1 MTMLDDDQLASLF
14 SRAGEAFDVPESGAA
29 DIVARA
35 TGAAG
40 ALLPGGDDG
49 GDAGDAGGDDGGDAP
64 SDAAAGE
71 APDQLERARAG
82 RARRL
87 AATAGRHR
95 VLSVAACLALLL
107 VVAGTVGAL
116 TRSTPAPSLN
126 ASSAHTGPVH
136 PPAQGAAAPS
146 TTVPSAASGSSSPQF
161 KAAAPATTNGSNAQS
176 NAQLGAGTSAVTVPT
191 SPTAPSLPSG
201 AVGQS
206 SKIEQTGSLGLTV
219 RKGALGRT
227 MTRLTALAG
236 SVGGFV
242 ASSQTQTGA
251 DAGGAP
257 YGSITLQVPVDTFA
271 SVLKQAQSFG
281 TTSSLTT
288 HATNVTG
295 QYVNLQARISALQTT
310 EQQYLTI
317 MSKATTV
324 GDVLSV
330 QEQIDTIQSQIE
342 QLQGQLQLLTGETS
356 YSTLAVTLNEPTTPV
371 PPGPLPESGVVRAW
385 HNSVDG
391 FLSGVDGLIRLA
403 GPLLF
408 ALLCLAVLVVGG
420 RALWRRYQRHNL

>member
-1 MTMLDDDQLASLF
+1 
-14 SRAGEAFDVPESGAA
+14 
-29 DIVARA
+29 
-35 TGAAG
+35 
-40 ALLPGGDDG
+40 
-49 GDAGDAGGDDGGDAP
+49 
-64 SDAAAGE
+64 
-71 APDQLERARAG
+71 
-82 RARRL
+82 
-87 AATAGRHR
+87 
-95 VLSVAACLALLL
+95 
-107 VVAGTVGAL
+107 VVAGAVGPL
-116 TRSTPAPSLN
+116 TRSTSAPSLN
-126 ASSAHTGPVH
+126 ASAAHSGPAHT
-136 PPAQGAAAPS
+136 PARRLPAAPS
-146 TTVPSAASGSSSPQF
+146 TTVPSAASGSASPQF
-161 KAAAPATTNGSNAQS
+161 KAAAPSPTNGYNTQS
-176 NAQLGAGTSAVTVPT
+176 NAQLGASTPAATVPT

-219 RKGALGRT
+219 RKDALGRT

-236 SVGGFV
+236 SAGGFV
-242 ASSQTQTGA
+242 ASSQTQSGSSA
-251 DAGGAP
+251 SGAP
-257 YGSITLQVPVDTFA
+257 YGSITLQVPVNTFA

-295 QYVNLQARISALQTT
+295 QYVNLQARISALQTS

-342 QLQGQLQLLTGETS
+342 QLQGQLQLLTSETS
-356 YSTLAVTLNEPTTPV
+356 YSTLAVTLNEPTSPV

>member
-1 MTMLDDDQLASLF
+1 M
-14 SRAGEAFDVPESGAA
+14 
-29 DIVARA
+29 
-35 TGAAG
+35 
-40 ALLPGGDDG
+40 
-49 GDAGDAGGDDGGDAP
+49 
-64 SDAAAGE
+64 
-71 APDQLERARAG
+71 
-82 RARRL
+82 
-87 AATAGRHR
+87 
-95 VLSVAACLALLL
+95 
-107 VVAGTVGAL
+107 
-116 TRSTPAPSLN
+116 
-126 ASSAHTGPVH
+126 
-136 PPAQGAAAPS
+136 
-146 TTVPSAASGSSSPQF
+146 PSAASGSASPQF
-161 KAAAPATTNGSNAQS
+161 KAAAPSPTNGYSTQS
-176 NAQLGAGTSAVTVPT
+176 NAQLGASTPAATVPT

-227 MTRLTALAG
+227 MNGLTALAG
-236 SVGGFV
+236 SAGGFV
-242 ASSQTQTGA
+242 ASSQTQSGSGA
-251 DAGGAP
+251 SSGDAP

-295 QYVNLQARISALQTT
+295 QYVNLQARISALQTS

-342 QLQGQLQLLTGETS
+342 QLQGQLQLLTSETS
-356 YSTLAVTLNEPTTPV
+356 YSTLAVTLNEPTSPV

>member
-14 SRAGEAFDVPESGAA
+14 VRAGEAFDVPASGAA

-35 TGAAG
+35 TGAVARG
-40 ALLPGGDDG
+40 TD
-49 GDAGDAGGDDGGDAP
+49 DAGVGGAP
-64 SDAAAGE
+64 SDAAEGATPDE
-71 APDQLERARAG
+71 PDQLEQARAG

-95 VLSVAACLALLL
+95 VLSVAACLALVL

-116 TRSTPAPSLN
+116 TRSTSAPSLN
-126 ASSAHTGPVH
+126 ASAAHTGPEH
-136 PPAQGAAAPS
+136 APAQRVPAAPS
-146 TTVPSAASGSSSPQF
+146 TTVPSAASGSASPQF
-161 KAAAPATTNGSNAQS
+161 KAAAPSPTNGYSTSTQS
-176 NAQLGAGTSAVTVPT
+176 NAQLGASTPAATVPT

-236 SVGGFV
+236 SAGGFV
-242 ASSQTQTGA
+242 ASSQTQSGSGA
-251 DAGGAP
+251 SSGDAP

-281 TTSSLTT
+281 TTSNLTT

-295 QYVNLQARISALQTT
+295 QYVNLQARISALQTS

-342 QLQGQLQLLTGETS
+342 QLQGQLQLLTSETS
-356 YSTLAVTLNEPTTPV
+356 YSTLAVTLNEPTSPV

>member
-1 MTMLDDDQLASLF
+1 MTMLDDDKLASLF
-14 SRAGEAFDVPESGAA
+14 ARAGESFDVPASGAA

-35 TGAAG
+35 AAAAG
-40 ALLPGGDDG
+40 PVARRADTEGGE
-49 GDAGDAGGDDGGDAP
+49 DAP
-64 SDAAAGE
+64 SEATDAEGE
-71 APDQLERARAG
+71 APAELEAARAG

-87 AATAGRHR
+87 AATVGRHR
-95 VLSVAACLALLL
+95 VLSVAACLLLVL

-116 TRSTPAPSLN
+116 TRSSSTPSLS
-126 ASSAHTGPVH
+126 ASSAHTGRSHGLAPGLPV
-136 PPAQGAAAPS
+136 AT
-146 TTVPSAASGSSSPQF
+146 TTVPPNVSGSASPEFKATAPSASAA
-161 KAAAPATTNGSNAQS
+161 NGSD
-176 NAQLGAGTSAVTVPT
+176 AQLGAGTPAVTVPT

-201 AVGQS
+201 TVGQS
-206 SKIEQTGSLGLTV
+206 SKIEQTGSLGLAV

-242 ASSQTQTGA
+242 ASSQTQAGA
-251 DAGGAP
+251 SAGGAP

-281 TTSSLTT
+281 HTSSLTT
-288 HATNVTG
+288 HATDVTG
-295 QYVNLQARISALQTT
+295 QYVDLQARIAALQTS

-317 MSKATTV
+317 MSRATTV

-342 QLQGQLQLLTGETS
+342 QLQGQLSVLTSETS
-356 YSTLAVTLNEPTTPV
+356 YSTLSVTLNEPTAPV
-371 PPGPLPESGVVRAW
+371 PPGPVPESGVVRAW
-385 HNSVDG
+385 HNSIGG
-391 FLSGVDGLIRLA
+391 FLSGLDGLIRLA

-420 RALWRRYQRHNL
+420 RAGWRRYQRHNL

>member
-14 SRAGEAFDVPESGAA
+14 SRAGEAFDVPASGAA
-29 DIVARA
+29 DIMARA
-35 TGAAG
+35 TAATVSV
-40 ALLPGGDDG
+40 ARDADDTG
-49 GDAGDAGGDDGGDAP
+49 GGDAP
-64 SDAAAGE
+64 SDAAEGGAG
-71 APDQLERARAG
+71 DQLERAQAG

-87 AATAGRHR
+87 ATTAGRHR
-95 VLSVAACLALLL
+95 VLSVAACLALVL

-116 TRSTPAPSLN
+116 TRSTSAPSLS
-126 ASSAHTGPVH
+126 ASAAHTGLAH
-136 PPAQGAAAPS
+136 APAQRVPTAPS
-146 TTVPSAASGSSSPQF
+146 TTVPSAASGTASPQF
-161 KAAAPATTNGSNAQS
+161 KAAAPSPTNGSS
-176 NAQLGAGTSAVTVPT
+176 AQLGASTPAVTVPT

-242 ASSQTQTGA
+242 ASSQTQSSAG
-251 DAGGAP
+251 AGGAP

-281 TTSSLTT
+281 STSSLTT

-295 QYVNLQARISALQTT
+295 QYVNLQARISALQTS

-342 QLQGQLQLLTGETS
+342 QLQGQLQLLTSETS
-356 YSTLAVTLNEPTTPV
+356 FSTLAVTLNEPTPPV

>member
-14 SRAGEAFDVPESGAA
+14 ARAGEAFDVPASGAA

-40 ALLPGGDDG
+40 AVAATADGEGGDD
-49 GDAGDAGGDDGGDAP
+49 AP
-64 SDAAAGE
+64 TDSPDSEGE
-71 APDQLERARAG
+71 APAEVEDARAG

-95 VLSVAACLALLL
+95 VLSVAACLLLVL

-116 TRSTPAPSLN
+116 TRSSSTPSLS
-126 ASSAHTGPVH
+126 ASAAHTGRSPGPAPGPPV
-136 PPAQGAAAPS
+136 AT
-146 TTVPSAASGSSSPQF
+146 TTVPPNASGSASPQF
-161 KAAAPATTNGSNAQS
+161 KAAAPSASAANGSD
-176 NAQLGAGTSAVTVPT
+176 AQLGTSTPAVTVPG
-191 SPTAPSLPSG
+191 PPAAPSLPSG
-201 AVGQS
+201 SVGQS
-206 SKIEQTGSLGLTV
+206 SKIEQTGSLGLAV

-242 ASSQTQTGA
+242 ASSQTQSG
-251 DAGGAP
+251 AGGAP

-271 SVLKQAQSFG
+271 TVLKQAQSFG

-288 HATNVTG
+288 HATDVTG
-295 QYVNLQARISALQTT
+295 QYVDLQARIAALQTS

-317 MSKATTV
+317 MSRATTV

-342 QLQGQLQLLTGETS
+342 QLQGQLQVLTSETS
-356 YSTLAVTLNEPTTPV
+356 YSTLSVTLNEPTAPV
-371 PPGPLPESGVVRAW
+371 PPGPIPESGVVRAW
-385 HNSVDG
+385 HNSIGG
-391 FLSGVDGLIRLA
+391 FLSGLDGLIRLA

-420 RALWRRYQRHNL
+420 RAGWRRYQRHNL